1 MVKTM
6 KSYSE
11 MIKLN
16 TFQERVDY
24 LYLGDMVA
32 HETFGRLRY
41 LNQRFYTSLLWRR
54 TRDNVIIRDQGCDLG
69 IEGLDIPKN
78 RILIHHI
85 NPITIED
92 VLNLSSRL
100 TDPENLICVTNTTH
114 NMIHYGLYKNSTIGE
129 SLIYGADR
137 KPNDTCPW
145 KRR

>member
-1 MVKTM
+1 M

-11 MIKLN
+11 MIKLE
-16 TFQERVDY
+16 TYQERLDY
-24 LYLGDMVA
+24 LYIGDMVS
-32 HETFGRLRY
+32 HVTFGSKRY
-41 LNQRFYTSLLWRR
+41 LNQRFYLSELWKK
-54 TRDNVIIRDQGCDLG
+54 TRDNVIIRDYGRDLG

-85 NPITIED
+85 NPITIDD
-92 VLNLSSRL
+92 VLDLNPCL

-114 NMIHYGLYKNSTIGE
+114 NMIHYGLYKNSTIGG